1 MAAADGPGP
10 GQWGDRWV
18 GTQRIAAA
26 LLALVDALH
35 PWRIYLLVP
44 SPMRGEGG
52 AGHFLIVIDDEAPLP
67 CWDGNLAL
75 TALGRLDL
83 PAAVSVLCMGDFR
96 SALQVEGSIAQRMVE
111 EGELLF
117 AARAPRKEGEVRLM
131 TL

>member
-1 MAAADGPGP
+1 MAAAEGP
-10 GQWGDRWV
+10 GQWGDRWI

-44 SPMRGEGG
+44 SPMRAEGA

-75 TALGRLDL
+75 ATLGRLDL
-83 PAAVSVLCMGDFR
+83 PAAVTVLCMGDFR
-96 SALQVEGSIAQRMVE
+96 SALQVDGSIAQRMVE

-117 AARAPRKEGEVRLM
+117 AARSPWKDGEVRLKA
-131 TL
+131 